1 MEGIRL
7 NKYISEAGICSRR
20 EADRLI
26 ESGQVLVDGVRA
38 SCGMKVQPGQR
49 VQVGSRI
56 IGGKDEKVVLAV
68 YKPVGIICTEDRRT
82 KNNIVRFLDYPVR
95 VTYAGRLDKD

>member
-38 SCGMKVQPGQR
+38 SCGMKVQPR
-49 VQVGSRI
+49 YS
-56 IGGKDEKVVLAV
+56 LL
-68 YKPVGIICTEDRRT
+68 YGIRWQSARRET
-82 KNNIVRFLDYPVR
+82 
-95 VTYAGRLDKD
+95 